1 MHLSLEALQ
10 ILDAIDRRGS
20 FAAAAQ
26 ALDKVPSAITYSIR
40 KLEDDLDVL
49 LFDRRGH
56 KARLTEAGQELL
68 QQGRQLLQA
77 AHELEQQVK
86 RTASGWEAEL
96 RIVLDGIIQ
105 FADLLPLLQEFALA
119 APGTR
124 LRISQHVLS
133 GVWEAMVAGR
143 ADLAI
148 GAAYDGPDAVRLQGE
163 LQARPMGQI
172 DWVFAVA
179 PTHPLAA
186 IATPLS
192 NEELQKHTAIAV
204 GDTGLSLPGMSAG
217 LLSGQ
222 SVIVVPG
229 IAEKLAAQL
238 AGLGCGHL
246 PRRLALAYL
255 QSGQLVE
262 KTLLSPRQS
271 GQTHLVWRHQHK
283 GKALQWFLDKLSDTQ
298 LQQRLLGH
306 CV

>member
-1 MHLSLEALQ
+1 MLLTLEALQ

-68 QQGRQLLQA
+68 QQGRHLLQA

-105 FADLLPLLQEFALA
+105 FADLLPLLQEFTAA

-124 LRISQHVLS
+124 LRISQQVLS
-133 GVWEAMVAGR
+133 GVWETMVAGR

-163 LQARPMGQI
+163 LQARVMGQI

-179 PTHPLAA
+179 PQHPLAA
-186 IATPLS
+186 ITTPLS
-192 NEELQKHTAIAV
+192 NEQLQQHCAIAV

-222 SVIVVPG
+222 SVLVVPG
-229 IAEKLAAQL
+229 MAEKLAAQL

-246 PRRLALAYL
+246 PRRLALPYL
-255 QSGQLVE
+255 SSGQLLE
-262 KTLLSPRQS
+262 KQLLMPRQS

-283 GKALQWFLDKLSDTQ
+283 GKALHWFLEKLQDSV